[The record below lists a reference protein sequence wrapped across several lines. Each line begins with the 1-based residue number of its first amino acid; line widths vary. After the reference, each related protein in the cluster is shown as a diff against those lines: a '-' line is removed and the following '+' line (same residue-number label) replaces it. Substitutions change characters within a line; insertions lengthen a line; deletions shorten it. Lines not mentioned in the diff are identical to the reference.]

1 MTQSTPSWRA
11 IKTNLAGI
19 NANSLISLI
28 HDLYALNK
36 ENKEYLQGRVGGEA
50 AYASLRENAAK
61 KIRHEFFPER
71 GYGKARIAPVKKAIQ
86 GYKKATGD
94 PIGTADL
101 TLQFIEQFVK
111 LCAKYGGGE
120 EQKYDSLSVAMKEL
134 LKILESCPTIIDVL
148 NIEERLFDVKLDAS
162 NIGYGIEDEISDLID
177 DIEALE

>member
-1 MTQSTPSWRA
+1 MTQSTPSWRD
-11 IKTNLAGI
+11 IKTNLTGM

-61 KIRHEFFPER
+61 KIKHEFFPER
-71 GYGKARIAPVKKAIQ
+71 GYGKARIAQVQKAIA

-94 PIGTADL
+94 PIGTAEL

-111 LCAKYGGGE
+111 LCREYGGE
-120 EQKYDSLSVAMKEL
+120 EKSKLDALSAAMKEL
-134 LKILESCPTIIDVL
+134 LKILESCPAIIEVL
-148 NIEERLFDVKLDAS
+148 NIEERLANAKKDAS
-162 NIGYGIEDEISDLID
+162 YFGFGIEDKIFDLIV